1 MAGKAA
7 DVLFTGHKWS
17 ADLLTNHMD
26 DTIYFEGTRKEVQA
40 TQEYRDLL
48 ARIQA
53 GKEKRRVVFLG

>member
-1 MAGKAA
+1 
-7 DVLFTGHKWS
+7 
-17 ADLLTNHMD
+17 MD